1 MTNISSDDQT
11 FVSSDIS
18 DFITDILDCVAFK
31 ITSYDVK
38 LSDCCHDFL
47 LTSALWLSSCG

>member
-38 LSDCCHDFL
+38 LSP
-47 LTSALWLSSCG
+47 